1 MFQNIFYF
9 YSLFVL
15 ILTVFSIDGE
25 PGFNAQTLNFLRE
38 KVSKEDGPVLVSL
51 LLDEMSL
58 HKNVH
63 FDGEKFTG
71 GTGIYII
78 KKELYSIYP
87 PPPSNPSLTS
97 ISVL

>member
-71 GTGIYII
+71 GTGIYILLR
-78 KKELYSIYP
+78 KNYTLFTP
-87 PPPSNPSLTS
+87 PPL
-97 ISVL
+97 